1 MFLNLFERMS
11 GEGHMWEETNKYAYT
26 CVRLHKKTD
35 RREETTGKTK
45 KILRKITYPYRLSW
59 RTKVLYVVVS
69 DNCGRQCFS
78 YSIVSLMVNVMP
90 PSVQETMSAFFGC
103 DKMSNSLT
111 GKFSLIGI
119 SRDYFQRQQRLA
131 VREKT

>member
-1 MFLNLFERMS
+1 
-11 GEGHMWEETNKYAYT
+11 
-26 CVRLHKKTD
+26 
-35 RREETTGKTK
+35 
-45 KILRKITYPYRLSW
+45 
-59 RTKVLYVVVS
+59 
-69 DNCGRQCFS
+69 
-78 YSIVSLMVNVMP
+78 MP